1 MGFLSNSSDLMFW
14 IDGVRMGLSLRRL
27 LRDSSRLR
35 GFFKGGGGA
44 KRGGSNQYCIYLHVT
59 QVLRDEHPPRFD
71 TNRFR

>member
-35 GFFKGGGGA
+35 GFFRGGGGG
-44 KRGGSNQYCIYLHVT
+44 KEGRIQSILYLIT
-59 QVLRDEHPPRFD
+59 RDAGPKK
-71 TNRFR
+71 

>member
-35 GFFKGGGGA
+35 GFFRGGGGQ
-44 KRGGSNQYCIYLHVT
+44 RGEDPINIVSNYT
-59 QVLRDEHPPRFD
+59 
-71 TNRFR
+71 